1 MIGTATEF
9 PFWALPLPSGTPRR
23 PAEGGLRRIA
33 DEDNAAPQRRYAA
46 MVDARIEG
54 ASWDEI
60 GDALGITR
68 QAAQQ
73 FVAQR
78 ERSPR

>member
-1 MIGTATEF
+1 MT
-9 PFWALPLPSGTPRR
+9 RR
-23 PAEGGLRRIA
+23 EKAMARLIRIA

-60 GDALGITR
+60 GDALGITK

>member
-1 MIGTATEF
+1 MN
-9 PFWALPLPSGTPRR
+9 RR
-23 PAEGGLRRIA
+23 EKAMARLLRIA

-46 MVDARIEG
+46 MIDARIEG

-60 GDALGITR
+60 GEALGITK

-73 FVAQR
+73 FVADRKRRQR
-78 ERSPR
+78 